1 MLKISSNSSVSLNPI
16 LVLIEIFISNA
27 SKISVRKSSNTS
39 GSRRNPEPFC
49 LATTVL
55 DGQPRFKLT
64 SSYPSSF
71 NSFAVL
77 IKSSELFVKICG
89 TICNPSLCSGNTSWN
104 SLVLKVLF
112 PFGMINGV

>member
-1 MLKISSNSSVSLNPI
+1 MLRISSNSSVSRNPI

-39 GSRRNPEPFC
+39 GSRKNPEPFC

-64 SSYPSSF
+64 SSYPNSF
-71 NSFAVL
+71 NSLAVR
-77 IKSSELFVKICG
+77 IKSLELFVRICG
-89 TICNPSLCSGNTSWN
+89 TMCRPSLCSGKTS
-104 SLVLKVLF
+104 
-112 PFGMINGV
+112 